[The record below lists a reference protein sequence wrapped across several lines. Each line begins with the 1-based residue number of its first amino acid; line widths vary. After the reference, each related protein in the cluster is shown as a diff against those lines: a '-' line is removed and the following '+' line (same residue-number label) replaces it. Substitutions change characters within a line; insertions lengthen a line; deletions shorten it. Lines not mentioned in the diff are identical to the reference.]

1 MLMTTF
7 TKITSRPWWATGA
20 AAAAIAMVLLF
31 VPVAYERNLGQE
43 VTISMAGDLAEGSV
57 RQVADAFRAA
67 MGVEE
72 IRLQV
77 GDITILSARVPG
89 RSRAEASV
97 MARAFSS
104 QLDHKGIPA
113 TTAVSP
119 WTEKVTGNVYAQV
132 TNRWRD
138 LRVETQGRSE
148 AEIEQEIHA
157 QLEQMGFLNRE
168 VTFRREGDR
177 TRLGIRAGNPDN
189 QLETKIER
197 KIMGGGGQE
206 PPIEVM
212 LPDCTDLRGL
222 PDDQVKAEVERRL
235 RERGIEAEVRVEKGQ
250 VEIKAKKEVREE

>member
-1 MLMTTF
+1 
-7 TKITSRPWWATGA
+7 
-20 AAAAIAMVLLF
+20 
-31 VPVAYERNLGQE
+31 
-43 VTISMAGDLAEGSV
+43 
-57 RQVADAFRAA
+57 
-67 MGVEE
+67 
-72 IRLQV
+72 
-77 GDITILSARVPG
+77 
-89 RSRAEASV
+89 